1 MVRAFFRPW
10 PRRTNLWRDRTNL
23 RIGAERLRGVIRRLD
38 PGGIGIFWTRA
49 PVVGGTVPS
58 GCSGDCWNHFRHCP
72 DVCETL
78 MDLMLHSMFDPIPY
92 VVIGCVATFVVG
104 IIAGLRL

>member
-10 PRRTNLWRDRTNL
+10 QRRTNLWRDRTNL

-38 PGGIGIFWTRA
+38 PGGIGIFWTRSLVVVA
-49 PVVGGTVPS
+49 PSPTDAQVM
-58 GCSGDCWNHFRHCP
+58 WNHFRHCP
-72 DVCETL
+72 DVCKTL